1 MIALPSV
8 ALLSLFWLA
17 AAPGKPPSAEEARL
31 FDEGMRAFQ
40 AGNPR
45 EADKAWRAGYAL
57 GKDPAFLV
65 RMGEAEEKAGLPA
78 EAADSYRRYLRAAP
92 DAADRAEIEQ
102 RLARLAPAGETPPT
116 TPPAAGAAETPG
128 SFGGGAAPPT
138 PGSAPAAPAPAA
150 RDEESARPA
159 TEKEERGWTPFNITA
174 WVASGATVLLLGTAA
189 YFAASAG
196 SEKDD
201 VNRLLRYQ
209 DPVTGAPLEYH
220 TVADR
225 YEGALR
231 DGQHHDRIA
240 KGVLVGAA
248 GTALVAT
255 VFFILDAVL
264 SPEEEEKPAPAERPR
279 AQAAPDTGPRLGLQ
293 LIPGAGGAALS
304 SLRWSF

>member
-1 MIALPSV
+1 MIALPA
-8 ALLSLFWLA
+8 ALLSLCWLA
-17 AAPGKPPSAEEARL
+17 AVPGKPPSAEEARL
-31 FDEGMRAFQ
+31 FEEGMRAFQ

-65 RMGEAEEKAGLPA
+65 RMGEAEDKAGLPA
-78 EAADSYRRYLRAAP
+78 DAADSYRRYLRAAP

-102 RLARLAPAGETPPT
+102 RLARLGPAGETAPAT
-116 TPPAAGAAETPG
+116 APAAGAPETPG
-128 SFGGGAAPPT
+128 SFGGGAAAPGPESEPT
-138 PGSAPAAPAPAA
+138 PGVTPPAA
-150 RDEESARPA
+150 RDDETARRVTDA
-159 TEKEERGWTPFNITA
+159 EERGWTPFNITA
-174 WVASGATVLLLGTAA
+174 WIATGATVLLLGTTA

-209 DPVTGAPLEYH
+209 DPITHAPLEYH

-225 YEGALR
+225 YQAAIH
-231 DGQHHDRIA
+231 DGERHDRLA
-240 KGVLVGAA
+240 KEVLVAAA

-255 VFFILDAVL
+255 VFFILDAVV
-264 SPEEEEKPAPAERPR
+264 SPDEKAAPAERPH
-279 AQAAPDTGPRLGLQ
+279 AQTAPGALPRLGLQ
-293 LIPGAGGAALS
+293 IVPGTGAAALS

>member
-1 MIALPSV
+1 MLAFPA
-8 ALLSLFWLA
+8 ALLSFCWLA
-17 AAPGKPPSAEEARL
+17 AAGKPPSAEEARL

-45 EADKAWRAGYAL
+45 DADKAWRAGYAL

-65 RMGEAEEKAGLPA
+65 RMGEAEEKAGLAA

-92 DAADRAEIEQ
+92 DAADRAEIEL
-102 RLARLAPAGETPPT
+102 RVARLAPAGETPPAT
-116 TPPAAGAAETPG
+116 TPPAGAAETPG
-128 SFGGGAAPPT
+128 SFGGGATTLA
-138 PGSAPAAPAPAA
+138 PGSTPAPAAPAA
-150 RDEESARPA
+150 RDEETARPV
-159 TEKEERGWTPFNITA
+159 TEQEERGWTPFNITA

-201 VNRLLRYQ
+201 ANRLLRYQ

-225 YEGALR
+225 YEGAIR
-231 DGQHHDRIA
+231 DGQHHDRLA
-240 KGVLVGAA
+240 KGFLVGAA

-264 SPEEEEKPAPAERPR
+264 SPDERPVGAERPH
-279 AQAAPDTGPRLGLQ
+279 AQTTPDTLPRLGLQ
-293 LIPGAGGAALS
+293 IIPGAGGAALS
-304 SLRWSF
+304 SLEWRF